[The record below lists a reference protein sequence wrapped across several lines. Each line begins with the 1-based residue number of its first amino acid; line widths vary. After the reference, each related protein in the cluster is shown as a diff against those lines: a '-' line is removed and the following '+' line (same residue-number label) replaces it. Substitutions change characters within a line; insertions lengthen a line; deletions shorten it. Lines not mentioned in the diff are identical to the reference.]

1 MDFKQS
7 YPMSD
12 RILVT
17 GLPHDLDGRLPARS
31 GDICHAG
38 MRPWNQLAKPEELNR
53 LMMDRLPENF
63 PASRVADAAGA
74 KRLKQ

>member
-1 MDFKQS
+1 
-7 YPMSD
+7 
-12 RILVT
+12 
-17 GLPHDLDGRLPARS
+17 
-31 GDICHAG
+31 